1 MTARILRDEQDRE
14 GWIKF
19 LRNHALPMTVSV
31 IKGAKRSIPQSRT
44 AESWYGQIAQTY
56 GMDQGEAKA
65 ECKLRFGLPIMKRDK
80 PDWIEKWSPLY
91 GPLPYAMRR
100 KLFEV
105 IPLTSLF
112 TTKQM
117 AEYMDAVQREY
128 RSQGVALIDPDA
140 LKYGAGP
147 NPYERKE

>member
-1 MTARILRDEQDRE
+1 MGENMTARILRDEKDRE

-19 LRNHALPMTVSV
+19 LRNHPFPMTVSA
-31 IKGAKRSIPQSRT
+31 IKGARRSLPQNAT
-44 AESWYGQIAQTY
+44 AAAWYGQIAQAY
-56 GMDQGEAKA
+56 SMAQGEAKA
-65 ECKLRFGLPIMKRDK
+65 ECKLRFGLPIMERDK
-80 PDWIEKWSPLY
+80 PEWVEAWQPLY

-128 RSQGVALIDPDA
+128 RSQGVALIDPEA
-140 LKYGAGP
+140 MRYAGMA
-147 NPYERKE
+147 